1 MLCSLQSLCMSSP
14 RDSLEVWVDWY
25 KSPPE
30 STADVVFP
38 CFHQD
43 IIKTRKSSFFF
54 PPSSSFVFFSDGC
67 GIIKVSHQNRG
78 RVAAANQCSDIF
90 RSSAEL
96 KFSLKEKKITLH
108 IPERGSRH
116 SVGARKHVVGS
127 SRVSLLL
134 VCRKNFHHATALP
147 ADATH

>member
-1 MLCSLQSLCMSSP
+1 MLCSLQSLCVSSP

-43 IIKTRKSSFFF
+43 IIKTRKSYFFF
-54 PPSSSFVFFSDGC
+54 LLLLLLCSFQTVAALLRFPT
-67 GIIKVSHQNRG
+67 QNRG

-96 KFSLKEKKITLH
+96 KFSPKEKKKTLH

-134 VCRKNFHHATALP
+134 VCCKNFHHATALP